1 MLHSMD
7 STDSI
12 FTFSEQLDT
21 VDGCSDATN
30 LLVLD
35 EDFEL
40 NTDDIDVASKE
51 SCAPAVIE
59 IDS

>member
-1 MLHSMD
+1 MD
-7 STDSI
+7 STDSL

-21 VDGCSDATN
+21 VYGGSHATN

-40 NTDDIDVASKE
+40 NTHDIDVALKE
-51 SCAPAVIE
+51 SSAPAVIE